1 MVVWHRIGG
10 RIKGWNLVSI
20 LRGWDIFFGLSFF
33 TIKKKKVLLI
43 CPSSKLLKTMFKLTW
58 RLNCCT
64 KIIILNI
71 PSFKTNSQGSWNRIN
86 EHKIQNIT
94 EYLIQNKKVTEK
106 CQGPVLFTIYYWKN
120 FWKNRVNA
128 IFIFTN
134 KIIISNFSNF
144 FSIAAI
150 LFNISKIIKYFLEKK
165 TLKLKTI
172 HVSSPFKT

>member
-86 EHKIQNIT
+86 EHKIQIT
-94 EYLIQNKKVTEK
+94 ECSHSEQESHWKMSRPNVIHYLLLKKFLKEQSE
-106 CQGPVLFTIYYWKN
+106 CN
-120 FWKNRVNA
+120 F
-128 IFIFTN
+128 
-134 KIIISNFSNF
+134 
-144 FSIAAI
+144 
-150 LFNISKIIKYFLEKK
+150 Y
-165 TLKLKTI
+165 I
-172 HVSSPFKT
+172 H